1 MIVVIDMYFA
11 RKKMPMA
18 FCILVVTSANLN
30 IHFNRQSS
38 TSTLCT
44 QEMQHREEN
53 LQGKQDVWWESPLT
67 PSAVLLSY
75 KEFCL
80 FLSLAAPLASVQV
93 HVNTHLLVFKVKW
106 HVVLHTHSLTSQ
118 VLFRKGSRYGY
129 VFTPGFVIS
138 CFSSITCIQLYS
150 HPQQENSSHAISLFL
165 KDMSM
170 LMNNSVHQAVCSTV
184 INEYNPLVRFKEM
197 IFSPKVQTSETIC
210 SISKWCWE
218 PKTHTYTLF

>member
-1 MIVVIDMYFA
+1 
-11 RKKMPMA
+11 MPMA
-18 FCILVVTSANLN
+18 FCILVVTLANLN

-44 QEMQHREEN
+44 QKMQHREEN

-138 CFSSITCIQLYS
+138 CFSLLHVYSSILTHNRKTVAMLFLYFWKTWACWWTTQFIRLFVVLSLMSIT
-150 HPQQENSSHAISLFL
+150 H
-165 KDMSM
+165 
-170 LMNNSVHQAVCSTV
+170 
-184 INEYNPLVRFKEM
+184 
-197 IFSPKVQTSETIC
+197 
-210 SISKWCWE
+210 
-218 PKTHTYTLF
+218 